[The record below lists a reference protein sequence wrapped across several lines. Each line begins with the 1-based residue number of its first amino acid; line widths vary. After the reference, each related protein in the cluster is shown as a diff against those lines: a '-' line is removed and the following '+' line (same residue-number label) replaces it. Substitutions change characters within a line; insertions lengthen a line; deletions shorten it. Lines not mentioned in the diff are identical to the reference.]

1 MATVAA
7 SFKPTF
13 VAIGN
18 QKDVHQHDV
27 RRGVS
32 VPKSG
37 AKSPSNL
44 RSAQL
49 SCKLKTAK
57 LVPPKLVARVHYLY
71 MSCTCTQK
79 YGNKVLY
86 GNTVPAFQP
95 SNRSAGVT
103 VFGKW
108 LCGSMVVQM
117 FPFHFWLKI
126 PTCHLLFT
134 FYFLPLLHYQLP
146 TTGTNHTHTAG

>member
-18 QKDVHQHDV
+18 QKDVRQHDV

-95 SNRSAGVT
+95 SNHSAGET
-103 VFGKW
+103 VFGEW
-108 LCGSMVVQM
+108 LPECGSMVLNVSVS
-117 FPFHFWLKI
+117 
-126 PTCHLLFT
+126 LFV
-134 FYFLPLLHYQLP
+134 
-146 TTGTNHTHTAG
+146 